1 MGELRGRTA
10 LLTGASRGIGV
21 FIGRA
26 LADAGANLVVTDMH
40 AESLEAIAIELQGTG
55 VKVVP
60 LLADLRDREELEGLV
75 ARAEVALGPIDILIN
90 NAAVAHLA
98 FFHRTD
104 EDALREMLQVNY
116 LAPLILT
123 RRVLPGMLRRQQGH
137 IVTLSS
143 LEGMKAIPFDSAYA
157 GTKAAVL
164 QWAAGLR
171 QELAGTGVA
180 VSVVSP
186 GYVSDVGIFADRHA
200 RAPRLIGS
208 NTAAQVARAVVRAI
222 EQERHEVIVCPTPVR
237 PLLAVN
243 ALSPNIGDRIVR
255 LMGIVGLQ
263 RTLVS
268 RRDLR
273 PGR

>member
-1 MGELRGRTA
+1 
-10 LLTGASRGIGV
+10 
-21 FIGRA
+21 
-26 LADAGANLVVTDMH
+26 MH

-55 VKVVP
+55 VRVVP

-104 EDALREMLQVNY
+104 EGALREMLQVNY